1 MYFGLGPRCPTHAYR
16 NRGDSRPQTPQ
27 EARPRCR
34 PPNQELF
41 SKRLLVSDLKPGRA
55 LAFEHYAVQFA
66 GRTLILAKYAVA
78 TPHPTAAFS
87 ASHFAARDVLVPTAV
102 YVLDVCKAFGLLLPG
117 AARP

>member
-1 MYFGLGPRCPTHAYR
+1 MGTGIGGTHAR
-16 NRGDSRPQTPQ
+16 KHRKQHDPDADR
-27 EARPRCR
+27 A
-34 PPNQELF
+34 NQELF
-41 SKRLLVSDLKPGRA
+41 SKWLLVSDLKPGRA